1 MASKVAYICTECGFV
16 FDTPRRR
23 NQHHI
28 ENFYETVSVCPRCGS
43 DEITLAAQCDICGEH
58 FEKLEYDEE
67 EGIYYC
73 DTCRKE
79 VKGE

>member
-1 MASKVAYICTECGFV
+1 MSKIAYICTECRFV
-16 FDTPRRR
+16 FDTPRRI

-28 ENFYETVSVCPRCGS
+28 ENFYEPISVCPHCGS
-43 DEITLAAQCDICGEH
+43 DEITLAARCDICGEH

-73 DTCRKE
+73 ETCRKE